1 MKNIIAITLLTLLTA
16 SSVWATTNKLEV
28 LTVREDG
35 IPAHFTNTLGTVSQ
49 MAQLQAQ
56 LLINAKMAQQ
66 AEQIYGQTTGT
77 LQKVATQLANQRAVG
92 YADYFIV
99 SFERAMIIDGRTD
112 KVYLFKW
119 EKAPAE
125 RQKGA
130 GYESWD
136 CYYAFKSESHTDIQQ
151 LKQIFKVSGALDVA
165 RTEWS
170 YLSEDDVDD
179 PVPMGSWTDP
189 DGVEYDFSYRT
200 TVHLPSMTQ
209 YFLIINIKD
218 QAADAD
224 GSTIYIYGGDAGG
237 ITGER
242 TLGNTTI
249 EFSGGRAFG
258 WRAN

>member
-1 MKNIIAITLLTLLTA
+1 MKKLIAIWMVGTA
-16 SSVWATTNKLEV
+16 LVSGATTNKLEV

-35 IPAHFTNTLGTVSQ
+35 VPTQFTNTLGTVSQ

-56 LLINAKMAQQ
+56 MLINAKMAEQ

-77 LQKVATQLANQRAVG
+77 LQKVATQLVNQRAVG

-99 SFERAMIIDGRTD
+99 SFESAMIIDGRTD
-112 KVYLFKW
+112 KVALYRW
-119 EKAPAE
+119 EEAPQE

-130 GYESWD
+130 GYKSWD

-151 LKQIFKVSGALDVA
+151 LKQIFKVNGALDVPTA
-165 RTEWS
+165 DWT
-170 YLSEDDVDD
+170 YLADDDVSD
-179 PVPMGSWTDP
+179 PVPMGQWTDP
-189 DGVEYDFSYRT
+189 DGIVFDYSYRT
-200 TVHLPSMTQ
+200 TVHLPAMSQ
-209 YFLIINIKD
+209 YFLIINIRD

-242 TLGNTTI
+242 TLGDTTI
-249 EFSGGRAFG
+249 EFSGGRVFG

>member
-1 MKNIIAITLLTLLTA
+1 MKHIIATIIACAALVA
-16 SSVWATTNKLEV
+16 SATTNKLEV

-35 IPAHFTNTLGTVSQ
+35 VPVNFTNTLGTVSQ
-49 MAQLQAQ
+49 MAQIQAQ

-77 LQKVATQLANQRAVG
+77 LTRVATELANQRAVG

-99 SFERAMIIDGRTD
+99 SFESAMIIDGRTD
-112 KVYLFKW
+112 KVYLYRW
-119 EKAPAE
+119 VEAPAE

-130 GYESWD
+130 GYKSWD

-151 LKQIFKVSGALDVA
+151 LKQIFKVHGALDVPTA
-165 RTEWS
+165 EWA
-170 YLSEDDVDD
+170 YLSDDDVDD
-179 PVPMGSWTDP
+179 PVPQGAWTDP

-200 TVHLPSMTQ
+200 TVHLPAMAR
-209 YFLIINIKD
+209 YFLTIGIKD

-249 EFSGGRAFG
+249 EFSGGRVFG
-258 WRAN
+258 WR